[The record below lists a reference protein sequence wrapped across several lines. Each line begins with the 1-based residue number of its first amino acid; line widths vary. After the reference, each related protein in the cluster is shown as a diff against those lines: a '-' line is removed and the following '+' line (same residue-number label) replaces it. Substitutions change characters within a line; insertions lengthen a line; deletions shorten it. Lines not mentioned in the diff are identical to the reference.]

1 MIDYYSKGAITNF
14 VESNIKF

>member
-1 MIDYYSKGAITNF
+1 MIDYYSKGAMTNF